1 MGEWEPQ
8 RVAIEE
14 SVVLKMRGE
23 DGWGPKR
30 PQPRAGDRYIIIGA
44 SAGMIAGGV
53 GGFLLNIVMALIGV
67 VVVGVVGALAGSFVR
82 SLVIRRKRAHAKGS

>member
-14 SVVLKMRGE
+14 SLRLKIRGE
-23 DGWGPKR
+23 DGWGPKP
-30 PQPRAGDRYIIIGA
+30 PQPRAGDRYVIIGA
-44 SAGMIAGGV
+44 SAGMVAGGV

-67 VVVGVVGALAGSFVR
+67 VVGGVVGALTGSLVR
-82 SLVIRRKRAHAKGS
+82 SFVIRRKRAHAKGS